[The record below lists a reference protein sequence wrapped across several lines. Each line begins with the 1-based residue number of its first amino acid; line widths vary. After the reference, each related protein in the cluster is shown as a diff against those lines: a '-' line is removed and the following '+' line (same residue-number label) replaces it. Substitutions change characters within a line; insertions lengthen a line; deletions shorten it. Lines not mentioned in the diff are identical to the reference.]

1 MTSSHPPPP
10 HNCQRGLWMSP
21 KMDLI
26 FPFLIIFHSSRDDLS
41 FRNFKEAMRH
51 EFRISHAKTISPHVN
66 YADMLTSAKILII
79 FMDRVTRLKKEIF
92 PIH

>member
-1 MTSSHPPPP
+1 MT
-10 HNCQRGLWMSP
+10 P

-79 FMDRVTRLKKEIF
+79 FMDRVTRLKKRDLSNSLNKIR
-92 PIH
+92 IICLIRI